1 MLDLTYFEQVL
12 RTHRS
17 ELQQRLDNIEHELDK
32 PADPDAEERATER
45 EGDEVLEGVGR
56 VGLDEIRAINAA
68 LKRIEDG
75 TYGICASCGEG
86 SSMKRLAT
94 AALIAGGML
103 AASVSTAGAATY
115 ECRFCWCIVLF

>member
-12 RTHRS
+12 RAHRN

-45 EGDEVLEGVGR
+45 EGDEVLEGVGQ

-86 SSMKRLAT
+86 ISEERLKAVPY
-94 AALIAGGML
+94 AVNCRNCAG
-103 AASVSTAGAATY
+103 
-115 ECRFCWCIVLF
+115 